1 MKKLK
6 FAELQF
12 AEQTLMVNTTRFQ
25 NYPKLAY
32 AFRVTA
38 KRAADALNPV
48 RDMIKEHAGLQ
59 AFAKGI
65 EERKEAMQEKVNA
78 LNAQMTEE
86 LKAADKEEAKAI
98 RERGAA
104 TIAAYKEEFGET
116 VRQWEADNAEAI
128 EADKAFGEMELEFE
142 PYRIAFDDLPEKV
155 VKVRGEEPV
164 EGTQPDPV
172 FDVLVLLEMVK

>member
-12 AEQTLMVNTTRFQ
+12 AEQTLMLNTTRFQ

-65 EERKEAMQEKVNA
+65 DERKAFMQKKVTA
-78 LNAQMTEE
+78 LNEQMTEG
-86 LKAADKEEAKAI
+86 LKGADEEKTKAI

-104 TIAAYKEEFGET
+104 SIAAYKEELTET
-116 VRQWEADNAEAI
+116 MRQWEADNADAI
-128 EADKAFGEMELEFE
+128 EADKAFGDMELEFD
-142 PYRIAFDDLPEKV
+142 PYRISFDDLPEKIT
-155 VKVRGEEPV
+155 KVRGQEPV
-164 EGTQPDPV
+164 EGTEPDPV